1 MNNILFRKQIGG
13 VLLRCLEWE
22 DSKKVLKELHSGLS
36 GGNFCRETR
45 THKVISVRYYGP
57 TLIKNALSLA

>member
-1 MNNILFRKQIGG
+1 
-13 VLLRCLEWE
+13 LEWE

-36 GGNFCRETR
+36 GGNFSRETT
-45 THKVISVRYYGP
+45 THKEVSVRYYGP